1 MACYSMTKAFLLLS
15 AIVVVT
21 VQASNSASVAG
32 DASSLASDVNS
43 ATTAALTNSKSIR
56 VGPGISAAIGIALGA
71 VVCFFGYRL
80 LRPTMFA
87 CGFLVGALVVST
99 AIENMFSDASW
110 EPTGVWI
117 GFIVGGLLCGTMVIT
132 LYNLGIFLIGAAG
145 GVLLAIACNT
155 SFGYKLYPAHPSY
168 VLITLIVIFAILGG
182 VLARKLERPVIIVA
196 TSLVGSGVL
205 IAGIGYFGKSFP
217 TSTDLTQYREK
228 DSKTGEWVYT
238 IPSAWWAYLAAMLAL
253 FGLGML
259 IQFGKTGKTGKI
271 KTVEMH
277 TPHQKKGYM
286 QA

>member
-1 MACYSMTKAFLLLS
+1 MTTDSMATHLLLLG
-15 AIVVVT
+15 ALFVAC
-21 VQASNSASVAG
+21 VQASDSASSAAD
-32 DASSLASDVNS
+32 DASSLVSDVNS
-43 ATTAALTNSKSIR
+43 ATTTVLTNSDSISL
-56 VGPGISAAIGIALGA
+56 GPGISAAVGIALGA

-87 CGFLVGALVVST
+87 CGFLVGALVVSS

-110 EPTGVWI
+110 EPTGVWV
-117 GFIVGGLLCGTMVIT
+117 GFIVGGLLCGAMVIT

-168 VLITLIVIFAILGG
+168 VLIALVVVFGILGG

-196 TSLVGSGVL
+196 TSLVGAGVL
-205 IAGIGYFGKSFP
+205 IAGIGYFGKNFP
-217 TSTDLTQYREK
+217 TSTDVTQYLEK
-228 DSKTGEWVYT
+228 DADTGEWVNS

-259 IQFGKTGKTGKI
+259 IQFGKTGKTKS
-271 KTVEMH
+271 VEIH
-277 TPHQKKGYM
+277 TPHKKKGYM